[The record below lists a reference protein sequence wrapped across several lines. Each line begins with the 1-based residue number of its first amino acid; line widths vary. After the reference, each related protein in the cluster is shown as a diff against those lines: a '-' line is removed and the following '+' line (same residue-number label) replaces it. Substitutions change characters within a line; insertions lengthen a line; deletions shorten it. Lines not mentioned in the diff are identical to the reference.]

1 MSVFS
6 EEDDDKVGC
15 IEKTAERTKG
25 GDESDL
31 ADFRFSELQI
41 FSTLSQILAV
51 EHAGEMGGKA
61 AQPCSGVHMPQSSQA
76 CVLTS
81 MMNA

>member
-1 MSVFS
+1 VVVFIFYKCELKCPQGAAS
-6 EEDDDKVGC
+6 LDAP
-15 IEKTAERTKG
+15 TLL
-25 GDESDL
+25 DL

-61 AQPCSGVHMPQSSQA
+61 AQPCSGVRMPQSSQA